1 MPKII
6 SETIKQR
13 APIIRRD
20 IFVFNA
26 VRTMVIIIKLYKTRG
41 KRRLPVSISLGRV
54 SSINR
59 VAAPRG
65 MKRSKY

>member
-26 VRTMVIIIKLYKTRG
+26 VRTMVIIKLYKTRG